1 MIRRPPRST
10 RTDTLFPYTTLF
22 RSPGSRRN
30 RCWSPSLAT
39 PALKPDKK
47 PAAPTAG
54 RLPRGER
61 RQRMIEEAAAFFAEV
76 GFEGATRALA
86 ARLGVTQA
94 LIYRYFP
101 SKQDLIDAALAEV
114 FGDRWNPEWE
124 ALLADAA
131 RPLEERL
138 TAFYC
143 AYHARSTALSL
154 RLFVRAGLEGQ
165 PLPGR

>member
-30 RCWSPSLAT
+30 RCWSPSLAK

-94 LIYRYFP
+94 PIYRYFP
-101 SKQDLIDAALAEV
+101 SKKEPLDPALAEV
-114 FGDRWNPEWE
+114 LGNRGNPDRT
-124 ALLADAA
+124 ALLA
-131 RPLEERL
+131 P
-138 TAFYC
+138 
-143 AYHARSTALSL
+143 
-154 RLFVRAGLEGQ
+154 
-165 PLPGR
+165 